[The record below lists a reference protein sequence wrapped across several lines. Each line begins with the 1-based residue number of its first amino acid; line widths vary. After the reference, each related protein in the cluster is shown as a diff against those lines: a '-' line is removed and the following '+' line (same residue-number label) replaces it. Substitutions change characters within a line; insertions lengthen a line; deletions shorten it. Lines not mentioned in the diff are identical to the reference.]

1 MAYSN
6 HLFSTHA
13 HTVNIYWNIQS
24 TTIANYYITATGADF
39 CCSKSGW
46 RPWRKQI
53 NKTKNENWAVS
64 FVFKWPQS
72 LLELD
77 QSCSRPDAAGRLW
90 VTCGQLSLCHVY
102 EHVELKPPR
111 ATSPYYYCFCLL
123 PDITVTFECIWISL
137 VLLKLAPL
145 PAKHVAVAVLAK
157 KWK

>member
-90 VTCGQLSLCHVY
+90 VTCGQLSLYHVY

-111 ATSPYYYCFCLL
+111 SHFTLLLLFLPFTWHNCDFWMHLNIPCSFEAGTPTS
-123 PDITVTFECIWISL
+123 
-137 VLLKLAPL
+137 
-145 PAKHVAVAVLAK
+145 
-157 KWK
+157 

>member
-111 ATSPYYYCFCLL
+111 SHFTLLLLFLSFTWHNCDFWMHLNIPCSFEAGTPTS
-123 PDITVTFECIWISL
+123 
-137 VLLKLAPL
+137 
-145 PAKHVAVAVLAK
+145 
-157 KWK
+157 